1 MIATYRDCVDQQARD
16 EIAAAGAAHRELGP
30 GYDDAVAEGLV
41 ERIGLEID
49 KRVDARLAQYGGQ
62 PGPHVPP
69 AQHSVPLAQH
79 GAPPAQ
85 RSPGGQVSPTAR
97 LPWSMVVL
105 ALGSM
110 LTGVL
115 ATAAILNPS
124 GSGAT
129 VALVWIVIAV
139 INVAYAR
146 RH

>member
-1 MIATYRDCVDQQARD
+1 MIETYRVFVDQQAHD

-41 ERIGLEID
+41 ERIGNEID

-62 PGPHVPP
+62 PAPHVPP
-69 AQHSVPLAQH
+69 AQHAP
-79 GAPPAQ
+79 PPAQ
-85 RSPGGQVSPTAR
+85 RSPGGQVSPAAR

-115 ATAAILNPS
+115 ATAAILNPN

>member
-1 MIATYRDCVDQQARD
+1 MIATYRVFVDQQARD

-41 ERIGLEID
+41 ERIGVEID

-69 AQHSVPLAQH
+69 AQHSTPAAQH
-79 GAPPAQ
+79 SAPPAQ

-97 LPWSMVVL
+97 PPWSVVVL

-110 LTGVL
+110 LMGTLASAAVL
-115 ATAAILNPS
+115 NS
-124 GSGAT
+124 HGSGAV
-129 VALVWIVIAV
+129 VALVWIVIGV

>member
-1 MIATYRDCVDQQARD
+1 VVATYRVFVDQQARD

-41 ERIGLEID
+41 ERISVEID

-62 PGPHVPP
+62 PAPHVPHSAP
-69 AQHSVPLAQH
+69 AAQHS
-79 GAPPAQ
+79 APPAQ
-85 RSPGGQVSPTAR
+85 RSPGGQVSPAAR
-97 LPWSMVVL
+97 PPWSVVVL

-110 LTGVL
+110 LMGTLASAAVL
-115 ATAAILNPS
+115 NS
-124 GSGAT
+124 GGGGSV

>member
-1 MIATYRDCVDQQARD
+1 VDQQARD

-41 ERIGLEID
+41 ERIGNEID

-62 PGPHVPP
+62 PAPHVPP
-69 AQHSVPLAQH
+69 AQHSAPAGQH
-79 GAPPAQ
+79 AAPPAQ
-85 RSPGGQVSPTAR
+85 RSPGGQVSPAAR

-115 ATAAILNPS
+115 ATAAILNPN

>member
-1 MIATYRDCVDQQARD
+1 VVATYRVFVDQQARD

-41 ERIGLEID
+41 ERIGIEID
-49 KRVDARLAQYGGQ
+49 KRVDARLTQYGGQ
-62 PGPHVPP
+62 PAPHVPP
-69 AQHSVPLAQH
+69 AQHSVPAAQH
-79 GAPPAQ
+79 NAPPAQ
-85 RSPGGQVSPTAR
+85 RSPGGQVSPAAR
-97 LPWSMVVL
+97 PPWSVVVL

-110 LTGVL
+110 LMGTLASAAVL
-115 ATAAILNPS
+115 NS
-124 GSGAT
+124 GGGGSV

>member
-1 MIATYRDCVDQQARD
+1 MVATYRVFVDQQARD

-41 ERIGLEID
+41 ERIGVEID

-62 PGPHVPP
+62 PAPHVPP
-69 AQHSVPLAQH
+69 AQHSVPAAQH
-79 GAPPAQ
+79 NAPPAQ
-85 RSPGGQVSPTAR
+85 RSPGGQVSPAAR
-97 LPWSMVVL
+97 PPWSVVVL

-110 LTGVL
+110 LMGTLASAAVL
-115 ATAAILNPS
+115 NS
-124 GSGAT
+124 GGGGSV

>member
-1 MIATYRDCVDQQARD
+1 MVATYRVFVDQQARD

-41 ERIGLEID
+41 ERIGVEID

-62 PGPHVPP
+62 PAPHVPP
-69 AQHSVPLAQH
+69 AQHSVPAAQH
-79 GAPPAQ
+79 NAPPAQ
-85 RSPGGQVSPTAR
+85 RSPGGQVSPAAR
-97 LPWSMVVL
+97 PPWSVVVL

-110 LTGVL
+110 LMGTLASAAVL
-115 ATAAILNPS
+115 NS
-124 GSGAT
+124 GGGGSV

-139 INVAYAR
+139 INVAFAR